1 MAVNIGYVTRP
12 FPGESECGDQCGWWL
27 EGSRILMAVAD
38 GLGHGP
44 EAAKAATA
52 AINGI
57 NDQLG
62 HSCEEIFE
70 YCNNRLHDT
79 RGAALALVMVEPA
92 VDRMTIGSVGNI
104 RVVLIGKSRTLRF
117 GATRGIVGS
126 GYSKLIF
133 ESVSINPGE
142 VLAMFSDGLNEDIG
156 IHELLKNPNRS
167 SHDEAQAILDRWAKP
182 EDDAAIL
189 VYRHETVATLNPA

>member
-1 MAVNIGYVTRP
+1 MAVKIGYATRP
-12 FPGESECGDQCGWWL
+12 FQGESDCGDQCGWWTT
-27 EGSRILMAVAD
+27 GSRILMAVAD

-57 NDQLG
+57 NDHLG
-62 HSCEEIFE
+62 YSCEEIFE
-70 YCNNRLHDT
+70 QCNKRLHDT
-79 RGAALALVMVEPA
+79 RGAALALAMIEPEA
-92 VDRMTIGSVGNI
+92 NRMTIGSVGNI

-133 ESVSINPGE
+133 ESISINPGE

-156 IHELLKNPNRS
+156 IHELLDNSDRS
-167 SHDEAQAILDRWAKP
+167 SLDEAQAILDRWAKP
-182 EDDAAIL
+182 EDDAAVLI
-189 VYRHETVATLNPA
+189 YRYESFAALNPV